1 MKKEILYRGIT
12 KNVNGL
18 SEYTA
23 YSVYGS
29 LETTGV
35 EEHPL
40 SIAGCFVDEE
50 TVEQLEV
57 TVIKKIT
64 DFILNYPIEQHLHQQ
79 NLCPECYKKINGNNN
94 YKIFGDRPQFKATC
108 TKCGLCF
115 SSN

>member
-18 SEYTA
+18 SEYKA

-64 DFILNYPIEQHLHQQ
+64 DFILNYPIEGHSHQQ
-79 NLCPECYKKINGNNN
+79 KLCPECSKELKGDAN
-94 YKIFGDRPQFKATC
+94 YKICGYGPQFKATC
-108 TKCGLCF
+108 PKCGLCF